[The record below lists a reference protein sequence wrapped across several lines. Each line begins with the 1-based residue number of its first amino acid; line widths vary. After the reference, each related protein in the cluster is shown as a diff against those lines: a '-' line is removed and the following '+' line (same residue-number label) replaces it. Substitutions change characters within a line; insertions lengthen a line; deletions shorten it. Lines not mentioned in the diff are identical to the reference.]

1 MALRSRPLC
10 QEACPPRAALGCPAS
25 WLPLFF
31 GSKTP
36 VSTHVRISAGK
47 RFHIQTL
54 ETSPRGVEGGARE
67 PLRALRTA
75 TYHRRAYMPPIC
87 LHRAIIIRLPR
98 NYPAQR
104 DQRPT
109 LDHAFPNG
117 VPGPT
122 RRRCQGLLEADLG
135 SVISASRDPLT
146 ILCPC
151 SLPVASR
158 KMRGPGRGC

>member
-1 MALRSRPLC
+1 MPGGV
-10 QEACPPRAALGCPAS
+10 PTLGCPG
-25 WLPLFF
+25 LPCIMAATIFW
-31 GSKTP
+31 
-36 VSTHVRISAGK
+36 IQDAGK
-47 RFHIQTL
+47 HTRAYICGEAVSH
-54 ETSPRGVEGGARE
+54 SNSGDE
-67 PLRALRTA
+67 PTRRRRRRSRTTQALRAA
-75 TYHRRAYMPPIC
+75 TYHCRAYMPPIC
-87 LHRAIIIRLPR
+87 LRRAIIIRLPR

-117 VPGPT
+117 VPGWT

-135 SVISASRDPLT
+135 NIISASRDPLA